1 MLGRMRGKGKRHA
14 RCRAGGFTLI
24 ELLIALAILSVVAA
38 IALPSY
44 TRYRD
49 RVAVA
54 QATSDIIGMHV
65 ALQRYIDD
73 NRNPPDDLTRIGAAG
88 KRDPWGQPYVY
99 LNLKTA
105 GIAKARKNKNL
116 VPINSRYDLYSKG
129 KDGASTPPLTAAN
142 SRDDVILANDGAFV
156 GKASEYE

>member
-1 MLGRMRGKGKRHA
+1 MLDAMWGERHD

-24 ELLIALAILSVVAA
+24 ELLIALAILGVVAG

-54 QATSDIIGMHV
+54 QATSDITGMHV

-73 NRNPPDDLTRIGAAG
+73 NRTPPEDLTRIGAAG
-88 KRDPWGQPYVY
+88 RLDPWGRPYVY

-105 GIAKARKNKNL
+105 GISKARKNKNL
-116 VPINSRYDLYSKG
+116 VPINSQYDLYSKG
-129 KDGASTPPLTAAN
+129 KDGASTPPLTAAA
-142 SRDDVILANDGAFV
+142 SRDDVILANDGAFI
-156 GKASEYE
+156 GKASNYE

>member
-1 MLGRMRGKGKRHA
+1 MRRRRSA
-14 RCRAGGFTLI
+14 GFTLI
-24 ELLIALAILSVVAA
+24 ELLIALAILGVVAA

-49 RVAVA
+49 RVSVA

-88 KRDPWGQPYVY
+88 KRDPWGRPYVY
-99 LNLKTA
+99 LNLQTA
-105 GIAKARKNKNL
+105 GISKARKNKNL

-129 KDGASTPPLTAAN
+129 KDGTSMPPLTAAA

-156 GKASEYE
+156 GKASDYE

>member
-1 MLGRMRGKGKRHA
+1 MRGKRHE

-24 ELLIALAILSVVAA
+24 ELLIALAILGVVAG

-73 NRNPPDDLTRIGAAG
+73 NRTPPDDLTRIGAAG
-88 KRDPWGQPYVY
+88 KLDPWGRPYAY
-99 LNLKTA
+99 LNLQTA
-105 GIAKARKNKNL
+105 GISKARKNKNL
-116 VPINSRYDLYSKG
+116 VPINTQYDLYSNG
-129 KDGASTPPLTAAN
+129 KDGDTTPPLTAAK
-142 SRDDVILANDGAFV
+142 SRDDVILANDGGFI
-156 GKASEYE
+156 GQASDYE